1 VTDDASGL
9 TSGRP
14 VRASAGQTDT
24 PTATEPAPRDVL
36 EANQPAFWADDQT
49 QTAVTRKKRGLQSTL
64 RTLVEWAA
72 VAVGALAVALLIK
85 GFLLQAFYIPSESML
100 NTLQVDDRVLVN
112 KLNYRF
118 GDIERGDIVV
128 FERPPGAGGQIDD
141 FIKRVIALP
150 GETVTLVNGQV
161 FIDDVLLDEPY
172 VEGAQTDPIV
182 AAITGL
188 GCTNTPEPDRCTVA
202 EGWYF
207 VMGDNRNS
215 SIDSRSFGPIDEDTI
230 AGRAFLKVWPLSDL
244 GFL

>member
-1 VTDDASGL
+1 M
-9 TSGRP
+9 
-14 VRASAGQTDT
+14 Q
-24 PTATEPAPRDVL
+24 TATEPSPQ
-36 EANQPAFWADDQT
+36 EALDTNESTFWADGKAQI
-49 QTAVTRKKRGLQSTL
+49 AMPRKKRGLESTL
-64 RTLVEWAA
+64 RTLVEWIA

-100 NTLQVDDRVLVN
+100 STLHVDDRVLVN
-112 KLNYRF
+112 KLNYRL
-118 GDIERGDIVV
+118 GDIERGDVIV

-150 GETVTLVNGQV
+150 GETVTLVNGRV

-172 VEGAQTDPIV
+172 VQGAQTNPI
-182 AAITGL
+182 AATITSP

-215 SIDSRSFGPIDEDTI
+215 SIDSRSFGPIDENTV
-230 AGRAFLKVWPLSDL
+230 AGRAFLKVWPLGDL

>member
-14 VRASAGQTDT
+14 ARASAGQ
-24 PTATEPAPRDVL
+24 ADVL
-36 EANQPAFWADDQT
+36 DANQPDFWADGQT
-49 QTAVTRKKRGLQSTL
+49 QIAVTRKKRGLQSTL
-64 RTLVEWAA
+64 RTLVEWVA

-100 NTLQVDDRVLVN
+100 TTLHVDDRVLVN

-118 GDIERGDIVV
+118 GDIERGDVIV

-172 VEGAQTDPIV
+172 VEGAPTEPIV

-215 SIDSRSFGPIDEDTI
+215 SIDSRSFGPIDGDTV
-230 AGRAFLKVWPLSDL
+230 AGRAFLKVWPLSDM